1 MPDASINTDIDDIV
15 TFNNVDNNVDNN
27 TDNNENTAI
36 KKLKK
41 MQDSLRKAKNKYCK
55 KRYAEDPE
63 FRKKQIEQI
72 ALSQKKNPEKYKEY
86 KKNYM
91 REYRAKKKSEAA
103 ATITAA
109 IPEQQPPIKKQSEHC
124 HTETIEATTVALEAL
139 ALSRE

>member
-15 TFNNVDNNVDNN
+15 TVNNVDNNTDN

-91 REYRAKKKSEAA
+91 REYRAKKKAEAA

-109 IPEQQPPIKKQSEHC
+109 IPEQQPPITKQTEHC
-124 HTETIEATTVALEAL
+124 RTETIEATTVALEAL
-139 ALSRE
+139 ALSRK